1 MSLKRRLLL
10 AVFSVFLPLGSAI
23 AAEPARFL
31 VEAKLWIGGEQMGTP
46 SLIVPANSPGSV
58 EVGDVDSGWRL
69 GVLVEPVTDA
79 YAPADTLWM
88 HVDIHQKI
96 DGQWEVV
103 ADSLLGV
110 PEGENATF
118 SVVEGKQAATA
129 ESASLYLQISARS
142 VDGA

>member
-1 MSLKRRLLL
+1 MT
-10 AVFSVFLPLGSAI
+10 AGSAV
-23 AAEPARFL
+23 AEEPSRFL
-31 VEAKLWIGGEQMGTP
+31 VEAELWIGGEQMGTP
-46 SLIVPANSPGSV
+46 SLTVTANSPGSV
-58 EVGDVDSGWRL
+58 EVGNADSGWRL
-69 GVLVEPVTDA
+69 EVLVEPVTDA

-88 HVDIHQKI
+88 HVDVHQKI
-96 DGQWEVV
+96 GGQWEVV

-142 VDGA
+142 SGKGA